1 MLFITIFKFCINFCY
16 KLSKKLKSK
25 VNKLIKLITLKNFQI
40 NFFYYIKS
48 LVFNLNLP
56 SLLYIQG
63 LFIILLIDCCLMD
76 DEPLWEPIEWT
87 MIQSWLLFFFIFSWI
102 SETIISSRYG
112 SFTGRDKRVYTGLF
126 KAFWYIEMWFNFN
139 MFLTCIFIIVPFY
152 FELSYTVSYVVTWWQ
167 WYNRLFFFKFIL
179 IWIIIDFINSIVI
192 HGIKWLNFK
201 KLFILC
207 NVITILLFYLF
218 FIQFIVTYFSYFT
231 DSLWYKKTSWCDF
244 NRLSHN
250 PQKWG
255 WGGYDRDHFNY
266 HKTTLSFWFKNDA
279 LYASAFFFINMINF
293 LLLSLTILQ
302 WLLIVRQIYTT
313 KSISY
318 TFITYGFST
327 LNMYFVTV
335 FSLFFFVILSVIYQ
349 FIRTSSD
356 FLWVIFKTNFIDI
369 LLINLNFI

>member
-1 MLFITIFKFCINFCY
+1 MLLISVIKFILHFCKYVY
-16 KLSKKLKSK
+16 KSIKVQIKKLWQFK
-25 VNKLIKLITLKNFQI
+25 TRYDFFI
-40 NFFYYIKS
+40 NAWLYLRLFF
-48 LVFNLNLP
+48 FNINLP
-56 SLLYIQG
+56 SLVYIQS

-87 MIQSWLLFFFIFSWI
+87 MVQSWLLFFFIFSWI
-102 SETIISSRYG
+102 SETIITSRYG

-126 KAFWYIEMWFNFN
+126 KAFWYLEIWFNFN
-139 MFLTCIFIIVPFY
+139 MLLTCVFIIVPFY
-152 FELSYTVSYVVTWWQ
+152 FELSYTVPYIVTWWQ

-201 KLFILC
+201 KLFIIC
-207 NVITILLFYLF
+207 NIVTFLLFYLF

-279 LYASAFFFINMINF
+279 LYASAFFFINMLNF

-302 WLLIVRQIYTT
+302 WLLIVRQLYTT
-313 KSISY
+313 KNISY

-327 LNMYFVTV
+327 LNLYFTNV
-335 FSLFFFVILSVIYQ
+335 FFLFFFVIISMIYQ
-349 FIRTSSD
+349 FMRTSTD
-356 FLWVIFKTNFIDI
+356 FLWVIFQTDFINILFANFQ
-369 LLINLNFI
+369 